1 MRGGREEREAE
12 QQPRGGGGGGQ
23 HVVPAA
29 DSAPLS
35 TEPSQGGGDQT
46 PAGLRT
52 PVTGPATATGFWLE
66 TCYLGRMKF
75 LGQSY
80 QIIICTHMEHVT
92 HVIICT
98 LYTFGMQSWTPILSD
113 CLLE

>member
-1 MRGGREEREAE
+1 MRGGRQQREAE

-35 TEPSQGGGDQT
+35 TEPGQGGGDQT

-52 PVTGPATATGFWLE
+52 PVTGPATGTGFWLRWRQDE
-66 TCYLGRMKF
+66 ILG
-75 LGQSY
+75 S
-80 QIIICTHMEHVT
+80 
-92 HVIICT
+92 
-98 LYTFGMQSWTPILSD
+98 ILSD
-113 CLLE
+113 HHLYTHGTCDTRHNMYIVHIWYAIMDSHLV

>member
-1 MRGGREEREAE
+1 MRGGRQQRKAE

-35 TEPSQGGGDQT
+35 SEPSQGGGDQT

-80 QIIICTHMEHVT
+80 QMHLY
-92 HVIICT
+92 T
-98 LYTFGMQSWTPILSD
+98 LGTWDTRHNMYTFGMQSWTPILSD